1 MKRVIT
7 SIVTVM
13 VLFSLLAVPVLAA
26 DKTITIV
33 VDGQVLSPDV
43 PLQIVDG
50 RTLVPVRFVA
60 EALGAEVNWDGKARM
75 VTINKE
81 QTYIKLFIG
90 NKVAVKNDVEV
101 QLDVPA
107 GIIKGRTMVPIR
119 FISENLGCEVSWEA
133 SSRTVMIKSSTV
145 RSSTPPT
152 IEQPTSPTTPTV
164 DLIGTKTSSTM
175 PSFSMTKN
183 TGLLPGKTVVIVT
196 LNTDEPQQYNVVVGG
211 VKLNYNENAKKFAG
225 EVDAPLAV
233 DEKVVIQT
241 VLGI

>member
-133 SSRTVMIKSSTV
+133 SSRTVLIKSSTA
-145 RSSTPPT
+145 STSPT
-152 IEQPTSPTTPTV
+152 TEQPASPTTPTV
-164 DLIGTKTSSTM
+164 DSTGAKTGSTM
-175 PSFSMTKN
+175 PSFSVTKN
-183 TGLLPGKTVVIVT
+183 PGLLPGKTIVIVT
-196 LNTDEPQQYNVVVGG
+196 LNTDESQQYNVVVGG

-225 EVDAPLAV
+225 EVDTPLAV

-241 VLGI
+241 VPGT